1 LTVVTKNWEPLV
13 PGLVSFIPLIEART
27 GGGSSKMGCLRRPA
41 SAYKPKTRK
50 LSPSASSTLSFP
62 RILLLTWSRVC
73 HTQQKRLVMHPLKI
87 LVLELLPVYALA
99 TSSIALREVTALD
112 HERFDDAVEDGA
124 LVVQR
129 FARGTGALFAGAKGA
144 EVLGGLGND

>member
-1 LTVVTKNWEPLV
+1 
-13 PGLVSFIPLIEART
+13 
-27 GGGSSKMGCLRRPA
+27 
-41 SAYKPKTRK
+41 
-50 LSPSASSTLSFP
+50 
-62 RILLLTWSRVC
+62 
-73 HTQQKRLVMHPLKI
+73 MHPLKI